1 MMQALSRELALRIG
15 LAARVLPDTDAR
27 RLLAVLVECVGLPLT
42 EDKLS
47 GIKVKDLKTAANGEF
62 AEMSMDALKAAVRFL
77 KAEEDSVPKQA
88 ETPDIKPLQAG
99 EMPNSIRVA
108 CASNT
113 YDVIDGH
120 FGSCARFLIYQVSKD
135 EIRLIDVRSTECTVE
150 VDDKNAFR
158 TDLIK
163 DCHVIYIASV
173 GGPAAAKIVKA
184 SIHPIKHLDGGVAV
198 DVLKQLQEVLH
209 DAPPPWLAKVMGVS
223 AEERARIILSEEDAA

>member
-88 ETPDIKPLQAG
+88 ETPDIKPLEAG

-113 YDVIDGH
+113 YD
-120 FGSCARFLIYQVSKD
+120 AVSYTHLTLPT
-135 EIRLIDVRSTECTVE
+135 IC
-150 VDDKNAFR
+150 
-158 TDLIK
+158 
-163 DCHVIYIASV
+163 SV
-173 GGPAAAKIVKA
+173 
-184 SIHPIKHLDGGVAV
+184 
-198 DVLKQLQEVLH
+198 
-209 DAPPPWLAKVMGVS
+209 
-223 AEERARIILSEEDAA
+223 